1 MPLNKVGDP
10 LFTTRKVR
18 ILDQTV
24 FNVSLKIGTQKPQI
38 LGMSIEYSI
47 RLLSSSL
54 QGTQWKVHFLDE
66 SKGNL
71 KP

>member
-38 LGMSIEYSI
+38 LGMSIEY
-47 RLLSSSL
+47 RLIIMSSS
-54 QGTQWKVHFLDE
+54 
-66 SKGNL
+66 
-71 KP
+71 

>member
-18 ILDQTV
+18 I
-24 FNVSLKIGTQKPQI
+24 FGTQKPQI

-47 RLLSSSL
+47 GLLSSSL
-54 QGTQWKVHFLDE
+54 QGTE
-66 SKGNL
+66 
-71 KP
+71 

>member
-24 FNVSLKIGTQKPQI
+24 FNVSLKNRYTKTSDFGH
-38 LGMSIEYSI
+38 EY
-47 RLLSSSL
+47 
-54 QGTQWKVHFLDE
+54 
-66 SKGNL
+66 
-71 KP
+71 